1 MAETS
6 PSLIPERLP
15 AHMRVTY
22 TLFMTSDATGLEMA
36 VAIKELPV
44 HVAFADDALP
54 AAIAKA
60 LGFRSDHFESWRF
73 MTAAETA
80 DYLKRRDEGDLDDLV
95 EEV

>member
-6 PSLIPERLP
+6 SSAIPERLP

-44 HVAFADDALP
+44 HLAFTDDALP

-60 LGFRSDHFESWRF
+60 LGFSEEHFANWRF

-80 DYLKRRDEGDLDDLV
+80 DYLRRRDDGDLDDLV